1 MVTETSLVAQLPSP
15 VAVAAL
21 RSALPMGCREAT
33 LEAFVVGLVVD
44 PADYDLVDHDRD
56 PDHAHVDAWWPGRE
70 NWLCRGNL
78 CRVGRVDRDDPVHRS
93 SCYGRQDCESGCV
106 HSRGLNPNA
115 VTHAS
120 PLNGCGIGFD
130 SDHVLV
136 QACRTDCGRDS
147 VQIGHYPVV
156 DDCRRDDH
164 GHSQFGDFEAVVDS
178 HHALGLPDGWAD
190 VDRGLYAH
198 QQMTLSMSSTGY
210 LRYRRA
216 VQVD

>member
-1 MVTETSLVAQLPSP
+1 M
-15 VAVAAL
+15 
-21 RSALPMGCREAT
+21 
-33 LEAFVVGLVVD
+33 
-44 PADYDLVDHDRD
+44 
-56 PDHAHVDAWWPGRE
+56 
-70 NWLCRGNL
+70 
-78 CRVGRVDRDDPVHRS
+78 
-93 SCYGRQDCESGCV
+93 
-106 HSRGLNPNA
+106 
-115 VTHAS
+115 S

-164 GHSQFGDFEAVVDS
+164 CHSQFGDFEAVVDS
-178 HHALGLPDGWAD
+178 HHALDLPDDWAD
-190 VDRGLYAH
+190 VDRGLDAH